1 MATLQI
7 REKKK
12 TLAYEGYL
20 IIISILI
27 WHVWPYDVFKV
38 NNYTIHIIYKLCD

>member
-27 WHVWPYDVFKV
+27 
-38 NNYTIHIIYKLCD
+38 